1 MVLIRIVQLQL
12 RTIQG
17 MRNKMNKV
25 FYLILISLFSLTI
38 ISCAKKDDSSSISN
52 STDNSSVTLNISSF
66 VIDTTLA
73 AGTITGGVLS
83 QDNDSD
89 LSGVSVGF

>member
-1 MVLIRIVQLQL
+1 MGHIRIVQLQL

-38 ISCAKKDDSSSISN
+38 ISLMQRKMIHQVFQVLRTILVGHIEYK
-52 STDNSSVTLNISSF
+52 F
-66 VIDTTLA
+66 VCY
-73 AGTITGGVLS
+73 
-83 QDNDSD
+83 
-89 LSGVSVGF
+89 